1 MLPGV
6 AGSERSLGMRSTEWE
21 FWAELDDD
29 DAVGFTIEDTF
40 LISMLL
46 YNVWPSE

>member
-6 AGSERSLGMRSTEWE
+6 AGSERSMGMRSTELE
-21 FWAELDDD
+21 FWAELDDAD
-29 DAVGFTIEDTF
+29 GFTIEDTF
-40 LISMLL
+40 LTSMLL